1 MTKAFWKATFV
12 RALRTFAQ
20 AAMGYI
26 GTGVLLSDVKWWAVL
41 SAGAMGAILSVL
53 MSIATGLPEV
63 EQQIERGDPYDER

>member
-1 MTKAFWKATFV
+1 MTKAFWKATFI

-26 GTGVLLSDVKWWAVL
+26 GTGVLLSDVRWWAVL

-63 EQQIERGDPYDER
+63 EQPVERGDPYDRK